1 MHKFPGDLNISG
13 SLISAK
19 QIHLNLQNGT
29 IGTLTEQKHETG
41 ISDAR
46 NYRIEHSKTDVGSQI
61 NTQGDLTVYSGGGV
75 NITQGQINSGQ
86 GTVGIAGQNVRITEG
101 RRSGSV
107 DAAVYNKSNLGISSH
122 SVSMHGGESYNQAQ
136 GSSITGSRVVVQAQ
150 KNLDVRG
157 SNIVLDNQTFLG
169 AGGAVSIT
177 AAQNTHNSHRQQRE
191 TGSGIMGTGGGIL
204 IGSQTEGELNRQ
216 SSTGHTLSTIGS
228 THGRVDIQGKGN
240 VLVSG
245 TEIIA
250 AKGGSIIGSNVRV
263 ESVVDTLDSE
273 NKRYKESSGVFI
285 GAQSNVTDAVA
296 AIKNSSERGSEVSDP
311 RLKALY
317 AAKAAYAVKDLS
329 SIAQTATQAGGKS
342 GVSGK
347 ITVGVGT
354 RRSESEDRA
363 HIDTVRKSTLHT
375 QADSTF
381 TIEPHRF
388 IEYRS

>member
-157 SNIVLDNQTFLG
+157 SNIVSDNQTFLG

-250 AKGGSIIGSNVRV
+250 AKADCTQKNMGLTTWKNAPGGRILKSDVIVAKNYLEEKQIRQLERAITGYFDYIEDLIER
-263 ESVVDTLDSE
+263 E
-273 NKRYKESSGVFI
+273 NTFTMAEF
-285 GAQSNVTDAVA
+285 AQSINEFLAFRKYEILRDKGRITKKLAEQKAKEEYDEFNKTQK
-296 AIKNSSERGSEVSDP
+296 ITSDFDQ
-311 RLKALY
+311 
-317 AAKAAYAVKDLS
+317 AVKCMLEKGDAS
-329 SIAQTATQAGGKS
+329 
-342 GVSGK
+342 
-347 ITVGVGT
+347 
-354 RRSESEDRA
+354 D
-363 HIDTVRKSTLHT
+363 
-375 QADSTF
+375 
-381 TIEPHRF
+381 
-388 IEYRS
+388 

>member
-157 SNIVLDNQTFLG
+157 SNIVSDNQTFLG

-296 AIKNSSERGSEVSDP
+296 AIKNSSER
-311 RLKALY
+311 A
-317 AAKAAYAVKDLS
+317 AAKFL
-329 SIAQTATQAGGKS
+329 I
-342 GVSGK
+342 
-347 ITVGVGT
+347 
-354 RRSESEDRA
+354 RA
-363 HIDTVRKSTLHT
+363 
-375 QADSTF
+375 
-381 TIEPHRF
+381 
-388 IEYRS
+388 

>member
-1 MHKFPGDLNISG
+1 
-13 SLISAK
+13 
-19 QIHLNLQNGT
+19 
-29 IGTLTEQKHETG
+29 
-41 ISDAR
+41 
-46 NYRIEHSKTDVGSQI
+46 
-61 NTQGDLTVYSGGGV
+61 
-75 NITQGQINSGQ
+75 
-86 GTVGIAGQNVRITEG
+86 
-101 RRSGSV
+101 
-107 DAAVYNKSNLGISSH
+107 
-122 SVSMHGGESYNQAQ
+122 MHGGESYNQAQ

-157 SNIVLDNQTFLG
+157 SNIVSDNQTFLG